1 MYFDKTKFPLRLK
14 EILDTTDWSCRRLGE
29 KVNLT
34 GATINRYSN
43 GTMKPKITT
52 VKILADVLEV
62 NFSWLCGA
70 DTEKY
75 SKKRGDIDEQIND
88 LLKDISEEEKDKVLE
103 YVKFIISHKEG
114 RN

>member
-1 MYFDKTKFPLRLK
+1 MYFDKAKFPLRLK

-52 VKILADVLEV
+52 VKILADVLGV

-75 SKKRGDIDEQIND
+75 SEKRCDIDEQIND
-88 LLKDISEEEKDKVLE
+88 LLKCISEEEKNKVLE
-103 YVKFIISHKEG
+103 YLKFIISQKEG